1 MRSTIS
7 GRRWKTMKLERTL
20 ARRIH
25 RELANDSSTLT
36 SPAML
41 SKRTNF
47 VDQAK
52 WDGTNGH
59 KYSFYTQVT
68 FAERDQSESL
78 QLVLK
83 LNEAR
88 RSSPRSGDFYRNA
101 RSNARRIDRSE
112 PRFVSCPFN
121 RTFTIL
127 AFLRSLA
134 TFLVVLWRSNV
145 PSFILRL
152 RIRIH
157 RAMSVLY
164 RHRRAEAR
172 CSLAA
177 GRTHGDP

>member
-88 RSSPRSGDFYRNA
+88 RSRSSRSGDFYR
-101 RSNARRIDRSE
+101 NARRIDRSE

-121 RTFTIL
+121 RTFL
-127 AFLRSLA
+127 L
-134 TFLVVLWRSNV
+134 
-145 PSFILRL
+145 PSFD
-152 RIRIH
+152 H
-157 RAMSVLY
+157 S
-164 RHRRAEAR
+164 RRSSWYSGGQTFRPSSETALTHQNTSRDVGSLSASPRRGSMQSRCGSDAR
-172 CSLAA
+172 
-177 GRTHGDP
+177 